1 MTATNLEAGTWY
13 LLVLDEHDDE
23 AVNLAHAPIAEY
35 IGDGDFVDDDGA
47 SFSAGQFDRFIKQ
60 S

>member
-1 MTATNLEAGTWY
+1 MTVTDLEPGTWY

-23 AVNLAHAPIAEY
+23 AVNLSHAPIAEY
-35 IGDGDFVDDDGA
+35 VGDGDFVDEDGG
-47 SFSAGQFDRFIKQ
+47 SFRAGQFDRFIKQ